1 MSFNTLLANA
11 RSSLRKNNYTDQLWV
26 PEFGW
31 SPSEA
36 LASED
41 PHDPQMLAALQIFR
55 WCYIDEIAT
64 PDKRVWVH
72 LAAEMQAGK
81 TGVVT
86 TLLRLCLANR
96 SLQLDP
102 RRLFILTGMSDEA
115 WQRQTEE
122 RMPEALRPN
131 VHHGST
137 LLKAKAK
144 LEALAEAS
152 PDRMLS
158 NVMITLDESHHAAAA
173 SNQPAKYI
181 YDTVAA
187 LCPIELW
194 QERGIRF
201 LTISATDPAKVLAM
215 QVSEKPTAVVR
226 LLTTPAY
233 QSVESLKAAKRVIPI
248 AHGVHEPKGME
259 ELKKKVDALESVHG
273 HLIHIIRPSQKAC
286 KEIESLLK
294 ANFPACNVV
303 PWDMES
309 KKLRKKGSETA
320 STVSDD
326 INVAHL
332 NNKPQQTTFVILK
345 GMFRAAK
352 TLVDTH
358 VGVLYDRVG
367 GMDSTNLQSLLG
379 RACGYGKSSR
389 TIVFASG
396 TTVDTYLRL
405 WKELCANKHFASEV
419 VDIPLG
425 AVRRKM
431 PGVAAVGNQPV
442 ALAPTLRT
450 ACPLGS
456 GVREDRPAPQ
466 TRVVHDEDEFD
477 VQWSEEL
484 LTPEEA
490 QAITGGKKM
499 RPNEDGYYANASGRK
514 GPMTRDHLIAVRG
527 GKKTAHGRPRAG
539 QDKVYKTFAV
549 YNDPLD
555 ASSVRFIVRTL
566 VRRT

>member
-1 MSFNTLLANA
+1 MSNFSTMLSRA
-11 RSSLRKNNYTDQLWV
+11 RDALRNNNYTDQLWV

-36 LASED
+36 IASED
-41 PHDPQMLAALQIFR
+41 PHDPQMLAALQVFR
-55 WCYIDEIAT
+55 WAYVDELAT
-64 PDKRVWVH
+64 TDKRVWVH

-81 TGVVT
+81 SGVVT

-96 SLQLDP
+96 SLKLDP
-102 RRLFILTGMSDEA
+102 RRMFVLTGMSDEA

-122 RMPEALRPN
+122 RVPEALRPN

-137 LLKAKAK
+137 LIKAKAK

-152 PDRMLS
+152 PDKILS

-173 SNQPAKYI
+173 NNQPAKYI
-181 YDTVAA
+181 YDTVTA

-215 QVSEKPTAVVR
+215 QISEKPTAVVR

-248 AHGVHEPKGME
+248 SHGVHEPNGMT
-259 ELKKKVDALESVHG
+259 ELKKAVDALESVHG
-273 HLIHIIRPSQKAC
+273 HLIHILRPSQKAN
-286 KEIESLLK
+286 KEMEGLLK
-294 ANFPACNVV
+294 ANFPGCNVV

-309 KKLRKKGSETA
+309 KKLRKKNSDTA
-320 STVSDD
+320 SSVSDD
-326 INVAHL
+326 INMAHL
-332 NNKPQQTTFVILK
+332 NNKPAQTTFVTLK

-352 TLVDTH
+352 TLNDAH
-358 VGVLYDRVG
+358 VGVLYDRAG

-396 TTVDTYLRL
+396 ATVDTYLRL
-405 WKELCANKHFASEV
+405 WKELCANKNFASEV
-419 VDIPLG
+419 VDIPLS

-431 PGVAAVGNQPV
+431 PGVGASGNQPV

-456 GVREDRPAPQ
+456 GIREDRPAPQ
-466 TRVVHDEDEFD
+466 ARVIHDEDEFD
-477 VQWSEEL
+477 VTWDEDL
-484 LTPEEA
+484 LTPEAA

-499 RPNEDGYYANASGRK
+499 HPNEDGYYANASGRK

-539 QDKVYKTFAV
+539 QQKVYKTFAV
-549 YNDPLD
+549 YTDPLD
-555 ASSVRFIVRTL
+555 PSSVRFFVRTL
-566 VRRT
+566 TRK